1 MAKSKTKPRRSGKN
15 YAQRLRER
23 REAEDR
29 VITMWATQLTL
40 DVMAALLNDKYGF
53 GSKRLTDLSAEFNER
68 WPEYM
73 RAITKDP
80 ESDYIRDKI
89 DRQQEQIFGEDYL
102 HWEDRYYG
110 WE

>member
-1 MAKSKTKPRRSGKN
+1 MPKRPPQRGKN

-29 VITMWATQLTL
+29 VVTMWATQLTL
-40 DVMAALLNDKYGF
+40 DVMAGLLNDKYGF
-53 GSKRLTDLSAEFNER
+53 GSKRLTDLSTEFNER

-80 ESDYIRDKI
+80 ESDYIREKI
-89 DRQQEQIFGEDYL
+89 DQQQRRIFGDEAMSWKERYYC
-102 HWEDRYYG
+102 WED
-110 WE
+110 